1 MLKKLI
7 VSAAVAV
14 SAFTLSQTAN
24 AKTNVTIGIGV
35 PGVCVGNPY
44 YCQQGPG
51 WGGYDGGYGYD
62 DDGWEPGYGVYH
74 QPRRVDYRRP
84 FIRDSLRCKEARW
97 LLEERGWR
105 NVRARD
111 CNGVSYTFT
120 ASRRGVVSL
129 VRVNSHNGRITSIR
143 RLSH

>member
-1 MLKKLI
+1 MLKKMI
-7 VSAAVAV
+7 VAAAVAV
-14 SAFTLSQTAN
+14 SALSLPQAAD

-35 PGVCVGNPY
+35 PGACVGNPY
-44 YCQQGPG
+44 YCDQGPG
-51 WGGYDGGYGYD
+51 WDGGYGYYDGYD
-62 DDGWEPGYGVYH
+62 DDWAPGYGVYH
-74 QPRRVDYRRP
+74 PRRVQYHRD

-129 VRVNSHNGRITSIR
+129 VRVNAYSGRITSIR
-143 RLSH
+143 RLPRY